1 MIVGVTGHR
10 PDKLGSWDPGHPVV
24 DRVKRALRNALAS
37 PWPSLL
43 ITGMAL
49 GVDQWAAQEAIDL
62 GIPFVAALPC
72 DDFEKTWPL
81 LAQERFQT
89 LVRKAKHAIV
99 VRPGPYH
106 EWKLQRRNEFIVD
119 MCASLIAVWD
129 GSSGGTANC
138 VEYAD
143 SVNRPVRRLEF

>member
-10 PDKLGSWDPGHPVV
+10 PDKLGSWDPEHPVV
-24 DRVKRALRNALAS
+24 DRVRRALRSALATQL
-37 PWPSLL
+37 PSLL
-43 ITGMAL
+43 VTGMAL

-72 DDFEKTWPL
+72 DDFEKAWPP
-81 LAQERFQT
+81 LAQERFHA
-89 LVRKAKHAIV
+89 LVRNAKHAIV

-119 MCASLIAVWD
+119 VCATLLAVWD
-129 GSSGGTANC
+129 GSRGGTANC
-138 VEYAD
+138 VEYAE
-143 SVNRPVRRLEF
+143 SVGRPVIRLEF